1 MNRTKARKKAI
12 EPIKM
17 INKWNEPN
25 KIEIGTNEPN
35 KSTRKA

>member
-1 MNRTKARKKAI
+1 MNWTKARKKAN